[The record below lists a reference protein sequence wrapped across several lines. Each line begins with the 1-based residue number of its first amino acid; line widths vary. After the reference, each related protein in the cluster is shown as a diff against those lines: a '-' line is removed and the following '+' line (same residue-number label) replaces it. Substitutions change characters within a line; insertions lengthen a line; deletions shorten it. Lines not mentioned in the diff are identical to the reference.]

1 MARPR
6 TANPK
11 KEFIGTKT
19 TNDLKVRFDKV
30 CERKNLKGDD
40 WLVLFLG
47 VFEIENIVDN
57 NLKEIN
63 VYREKIINK
72 FKKFIIDN
80 LSNKYYI
87 KFLFYGSYSTGL
99 SIESSDIDKALSTV
113 LQRFNMQSVY
123 TISEWVDENRP
134 FIENQAY
141 VHGVNY
147 EELEQLIL
155 DNS

>member
-1 MARPR
+1 MGRPK

-19 TNDLKVRFDKV
+19 TTDYKVRFDKV

-47 VFEIENIVDN
+47 VFENDNDDIKSQRTLQKMRIREINRSIRELENEKISCENILEELPEVTI
-57 NLKEIN
+57 E
-63 VYREKIINK
+63 
-72 FKKFIIDN
+72 
-80 LSNKYYI
+80 
-87 KFLFYGSYSTGL
+87 
-99 SIESSDIDKALSTV
+99 ESSDIDKALATI

>member
-1 MARPR
+1 MGRPR

-47 VFEIENIVDN
+47 VFENDNDNVKSQRTLQKMRIREINRSIRELENEKISCENILEELPEVTI
-57 NLKEIN
+57 E
-63 VYREKIINK
+63 
-72 FKKFIIDN
+72 
-80 LSNKYYI
+80 
-87 KFLFYGSYSTGL
+87 
-99 SIESSDIDKALSTV
+99 ESSDIDKALV
-113 LQRFNMQSVY
+113 NILQRFNRQSVY
-123 TISEWVDENRP
+123 NTISDWVDENRP

-147 EELEQLIL
+147 DELEQLIL

>member
-1 MARPR
+1 MGRPK

-19 TNDLKVRFDKV
+19 TKDYKVRFDKV

-47 VFEIENIVDN
+47 VFENDNDDIKSQRILQKMRIREINKSIRELENEKISCENILEELPEV
-57 NLKEIN
+57 
-63 VYREKIINK
+63 
-72 FKKFIIDN
+72 
-80 LSNKYYI
+80 
-87 KFLFYGSYSTGL
+87 T
-99 SIESSDIDKALSTV
+99 IEERSDIDKALSTI

-147 EELEQLIL
+147 DELEQLIL

>member
-1 MARPR
+1 MGRPR

-19 TNDLKVRFDKV
+19 TTDYKIRFDKV

-47 VFEIENIVDN
+47 VFENDNDDIKSQRTLQKMRIREINRSIRELENEKISCENILEELPEV
-57 NLKEIN
+57 
-63 VYREKIINK
+63 
-72 FKKFIIDN
+72 
-80 LSNKYYI
+80 
-87 KFLFYGSYSTGL
+87 T
-99 SIESSDIDKALSTV
+99 IEERSDIDKALSII
-113 LQRFNMQSVY
+113 LQRFNMQSIY

>member
-1 MARPR
+1 MGRPK

-19 TNDLKVRFDKV
+19 TRDYKVRFDKV

-47 VFEIENIVDN
+47 VFENDNDDIKSERILQKMRIREINRSIRELENEKISCENILEELPEVTI
-57 NLKEIN
+57 E
-63 VYREKIINK
+63 
-72 FKKFIIDN
+72 
-80 LSNKYYI
+80 
-87 KFLFYGSYSTGL
+87 
-99 SIESSDIDKALSTV
+99 ESSDIDKALATV

-123 TISEWVDENRP
+123 TIYEWVDENRP

-147 EELEQLIL
+147 DELEQLIL

>member
-1 MARPR
+1 MGRPK

-19 TNDLKVRFDKV
+19 TRDYKVRFDKV

-47 VFEIENIVDN
+47 VFENDNDDILSQRILQKMRIREINKSIRELENEKISCEN
-57 NLKEIN
+57 NLE
-63 VYREKIINK
+63 ELPE
-72 FKKFIIDN
+72 DT
-80 LSNKYYI
+80 I
-87 KFLFYGSYSTGL
+87 K
-99 SIESSDIDKALSTV
+99 ESSDIDKALFNV
-113 LQRFNMQSVY
+113 LQRYNNQSIY
-123 TISEWVDENRP
+123 TIEEWIDENRH

-141 VHGVNY
+141 FFGVNY
-147 EELEQLIL
+147 DELERLIL

>member
-1 MARPR
+1 MGRPR

-19 TNDLKVRFDKV
+19 TREYKLRFDKV
-30 CERKNLKGDD
+30 CERKHLKGDD

-47 VFEIENIVDN
+47 VFENDNDNVKSQRTLQKMRIREINRSIRELENEKISCENILEELPEVTI
-57 NLKEIN
+57 E
-63 VYREKIINK
+63 
-72 FKKFIIDN
+72 
-80 LSNKYYI
+80 
-87 KFLFYGSYSTGL
+87 
-99 SIESSDIDKALSTV
+99 ESSDIDKALSTV

>member
-47 VFEIENIVDN
+47 IFENDN
-57 NLKEIN
+57 DNVKSQRTLQKMRIKEIN
-63 VYREKIINK
+63 RNIRELENEKISCENILEELPQV
-72 FKKFIIDN
+72 DVV
-80 LSNKYYI
+80 
-87 KFLFYGSYSTGL
+87 
-99 SIESSDIDKALSTV
+99 ESSDIDKALATV

-147 EELEQLIL
+147 DELEQLIL

>member
-1 MARPR
+1 MGRPR

-19 TNDLKVRFDKV
+19 TNDLKVRFDNV

-47 VFEIENIVDN
+47 VFENDNDNVKSQRTLQKMRIREINKDIRKLENEKISCENILEELPEV
-57 NLKEIN
+57 
-63 VYREKIINK
+63 
-72 FKKFIIDN
+72 
-80 LSNKYYI
+80 
-87 KFLFYGSYSTGL
+87 T
-99 SIESSDIDKALSTV
+99 IESSDIDKALV
-113 LQRFNMQSVY
+113 NILQRFNRQSVY
-123 TISEWVDENRP
+123 NTISDWVDENRP

-147 EELEQLIL
+147 DELEQLIL

>member
-1 MARPR
+1 MGRPK

-11 KEFIGTKT
+11 REFIGTKT
-19 TNDLKVRFDKV
+19 TKDYKVRFDKV

-47 VFEIENIVDN
+47 VFENDNDDIVSERILQKMRIREINRSIRELENEKISCENILEELPEVTI
-57 NLKEIN
+57 E
-63 VYREKIINK
+63 
-72 FKKFIIDN
+72 
-80 LSNKYYI
+80 
-87 KFLFYGSYSTGL
+87 
-99 SIESSDIDKALSTV
+99 ESSDIDKALSNV
-113 LQRFNMQSVY
+113 LQRYNGQSIY
-123 TISEWVDENRP
+123 TIEEWIDENKR

-141 VHGVNY
+141 FFGVDY

>member
-47 VFEIENIVDN
+47 VFENDN
-57 NLKEIN
+57 DNVKSQRTLQKMRIKEIN
-63 VYREKIINK
+63 RNIRELENEKISCENILEELPQV
-72 FKKFIIDN
+72 DVV
-80 LSNKYYI
+80 
-87 KFLFYGSYSTGL
+87 
-99 SIESSDIDKALSTV
+99 ESSDIDKALATV

-123 TISEWVDENRP
+123 TIPEWVDENRP

-147 EELEQLIL
+147 DELEQLIL

>member
-1 MARPR
+1 MGRPR

-19 TNDLKVRFDKV
+19 TNDLKVRFDNV

-47 VFEIENIVDN
+47 VFENDNDNVKSQRTLQKMRIREINRSIRELENEKISCENILEELPEV
-57 NLKEIN
+57 
-63 VYREKIINK
+63 
-72 FKKFIIDN
+72 
-80 LSNKYYI
+80 
-87 KFLFYGSYSTGL
+87 T
-99 SIESSDIDKALSTV
+99 IESSDIDKALV
-113 LQRFNMQSVY
+113 NILQRFNRQSVY
-123 TISEWVDENRP
+123 NTISDWVDENRP

-147 EELEQLIL
+147 DELEQLIL

>member
-1 MARPR
+1 MGRPR

-47 VFEIENIVDN
+47 VFENDNDNVKSQRTLQKMRIREINRSIRELENEKISCENILEELPEVTI
-57 NLKEIN
+57 E
-63 VYREKIINK
+63 
-72 FKKFIIDN
+72 
-80 LSNKYYI
+80 
-87 KFLFYGSYSTGL
+87 
-99 SIESSDIDKALSTV
+99 ESSDIDKALATI

>member
-1 MARPR
+1 MGRPR

-47 VFEIENIVDN
+47 VFENDN
-57 NLKEIN
+57 DNVKSQRTLQKMRIKEIN
-63 VYREKIINK
+63 RNIRELENEKISCENILEELPQV
-72 FKKFIIDN
+72 DVE
-80 LSNKYYI
+80 
-87 KFLFYGSYSTGL
+87 
-99 SIESSDIDKALSTV
+99 ESSDIDKAFSNV
-113 LQRFNMQSVY
+113 LQRFNEQSIY
-123 TISEWVDENRP
+123 TIEEWIEENKH

-141 VHGVNY
+141 LFGVNY
-147 EELEQLIL
+147 DDLKQLIL
-155 DNS
+155 EDS

>member
-1 MARPR
+1 MGRPK

-11 KEFIGTKT
+11 KELIGTKT
-19 TNDLKVRFDKV
+19 TRDYKVRFDKV

-47 VFEIENIVDN
+47 VFENDNDDIKSQRILQKMRIREINRSIRELENEKISCENILEELPEVTI
-57 NLKEIN
+57 E
-63 VYREKIINK
+63 
-72 FKKFIIDN
+72 
-80 LSNKYYI
+80 
-87 KFLFYGSYSTGL
+87 
-99 SIESSDIDKALSTV
+99 ESSDIDKALATI

>member
-47 VFEIENIVDN
+47 VFENDNDNVKSQRTLQKMRIREINRSIRELENEKISCENILEELPEVTI
-57 NLKEIN
+57 E
-63 VYREKIINK
+63 
-72 FKKFIIDN
+72 
-80 LSNKYYI
+80 
-87 KFLFYGSYSTGL
+87 
-99 SIESSDIDKALSTV
+99 ESSDIDKALV
-113 LQRFNMQSVY
+113 NILQRFNRQSVY
-123 TISEWVDENRP
+123 NTISDWVDENRP

-141 VHGVNY
+141 LHGVNY
-147 EELEQLIL
+147 DELEQLIL

>member
-47 VFEIENIVDN
+47 VFENDNDNVKSQRTLQKMRIREINRSIRELENEKISCENILEELPEVTI
-57 NLKEIN
+57 E
-63 VYREKIINK
+63 
-72 FKKFIIDN
+72 
-80 LSNKYYI
+80 
-87 KFLFYGSYSTGL
+87 
-99 SIESSDIDKALSTV
+99 ESSDIDKALATI

>member
-1 MARPR
+1 MGRPK

-19 TNDLKVRFDKV
+19 TKDYKVRFDKV

-47 VFEIENIVDN
+47 VFENDNDDIKSQRILQKMRIREINKSIRELENEKISCENILEELPEV
-57 NLKEIN
+57 
-63 VYREKIINK
+63 
-72 FKKFIIDN
+72 
-80 LSNKYYI
+80 
-87 KFLFYGSYSTGL
+87 T
-99 SIESSDIDKALSTV
+99 IEERSDIDKALSTI
-113 LQRFNMQSVY
+113 LQRFNMQSIY

-147 EELEQLIL
+147 DELEQLVL

>member
-1 MARPR
+1 MGRPK

-19 TNDLKVRFDKV
+19 TRDYKLRFDKV

-47 VFEIENIVDN
+47 VFENDN
-57 NLKEIN
+57 DNVKSQRTLQKMRIKEIN
-63 VYREKIINK
+63 RNIRELENEKISCENILEELPQV
-72 FKKFIIDN
+72 DVV
-80 LSNKYYI
+80 
-87 KFLFYGSYSTGL
+87 
-99 SIESSDIDKALSTV
+99 ESSDIDKALATV

-123 TISEWVDENRP
+123 TINEWVDENRP

-147 EELEQLIL
+147 DELEQLIL

>member
-47 VFEIENIVDN
+47 VFENDN
-57 NLKEIN
+57 DNVKSQRTLQKMRIKEIN
-63 VYREKIINK
+63 RNIRELENEKISCENILEELPQV
-72 FKKFIIDN
+72 DVV
-80 LSNKYYI
+80 
-87 KFLFYGSYSTGL
+87 
-99 SIESSDIDKALSTV
+99 ESSDIDKALATV

>member
-1 MARPR
+1 MGRPK

-19 TNDLKVRFDKV
+19 TRDYKVRFDKV

-47 VFEIENIVDN
+47 VFENDNDDIKSERILQKMRIREINRSIRELENEKISCENILEELPEVTI
-57 NLKEIN
+57 E
-63 VYREKIINK
+63 
-72 FKKFIIDN
+72 
-80 LSNKYYI
+80 
-87 KFLFYGSYSTGL
+87 
-99 SIESSDIDKALSTV
+99 ESSDIDKALATI

-147 EELEQLIL
+147 DELEQLIL

>member
-40 WLVLFLG
+40 WLVLLLG
-47 VFEIENIVDN
+47 VFENDN
-57 NLKEIN
+57 DNVKSQRTLQKMRIKEIN
-63 VYREKIINK
+63 RNIRELENEKISCENILEELPQV
-72 FKKFIIDN
+72 DVV
-80 LSNKYYI
+80 
-87 KFLFYGSYSTGL
+87 
-99 SIESSDIDKALSTV
+99 ESSDIDKALATV

-147 EELEQLIL
+147 DELEQLIL

>member
-1 MARPR
+1 MGRPK

-19 TNDLKVRFDKV
+19 TKDYKVRFDKV

-47 VFEIENIVDN
+47 VFENDNDDIKSQRILQKMRIREINKSIRELENEKISCENILEELPEV
-57 NLKEIN
+57 
-63 VYREKIINK
+63 
-72 FKKFIIDN
+72 
-80 LSNKYYI
+80 
-87 KFLFYGSYSTGL
+87 T
-99 SIESSDIDKALSTV
+99 IEERSDIDKALSTI

>member
-47 VFEIENIVDN
+47 VFENDN
-57 NLKEIN
+57 DNVKSQRTLQKMRIKEIN
-63 VYREKIINK
+63 RNIRELENEKISCENILEELPQV
-72 FKKFIIDN
+72 DVV
-80 LSNKYYI
+80 
-87 KFLFYGSYSTGL
+87 
-99 SIESSDIDKALSTV
+99 ESSDIDKALATV

-147 EELEQLIL
+147 DELEQLIL

>member
-1 MARPR
+1 MGRPR

-19 TNDLKVRFDKV
+19 TTDYKVRFDKV

-47 VFEIENIVDN
+47 VFENDNDEIKSQRTLQKMRIREINRSIRELENEKISCENILEELPEV
-57 NLKEIN
+57 
-63 VYREKIINK
+63 
-72 FKKFIIDN
+72 
-80 LSNKYYI
+80 
-87 KFLFYGSYSTGL
+87 T
-99 SIESSDIDKALSTV
+99 IEERSDIDKALSTI
-113 LQRFNMQSVY
+113 LQRFNMQSIY

>member
-47 VFEIENIVDN
+47 VFENDNDNVKSQRTLQKMRIREINRNIRELENEKISCENILEELPQVD
-57 NLKEIN
+57 
-63 VYREKIINK
+63 VV
-72 FKKFIIDN
+72 
-80 LSNKYYI
+80 
-87 KFLFYGSYSTGL
+87 
-99 SIESSDIDKALSTV
+99 ESSDIDKALSTV

>member
-47 VFEIENIVDN
+47 VFENDKDN
-57 NLKEIN
+57 VKSQRTLQKMRIKEIN
-63 VYREKIINK
+63 RNIRELENEKISCENILEELPQVD
-72 FKKFIIDN
+72 IV
-80 LSNKYYI
+80 
-87 KFLFYGSYSTGL
+87 
-99 SIESSDIDKALSTV
+99 ESSDINKALSTV